1 MRLYV
6 HISLPIILLITLLAA
21 VLERSLLR
29 LGEYSTKY
37 PIQHSSHPDADTRAS
52 HQHQLNPRPLTNP
65 SLNP

>member
-37 PIQHSSHPDADTRAS
+37 PFQHSSHPDADTRAS
-52 HQHQLNPRPLTNP
+52 HQH
-65 SLNP
+65 

>member
-29 LGEYSTKY
+29 AGEYSTKY
-37 PIQHSSHPDADTRAS
+37 PIQH
-52 HQHQLNPRPLTNP
+52 
-65 SLNP
+65 